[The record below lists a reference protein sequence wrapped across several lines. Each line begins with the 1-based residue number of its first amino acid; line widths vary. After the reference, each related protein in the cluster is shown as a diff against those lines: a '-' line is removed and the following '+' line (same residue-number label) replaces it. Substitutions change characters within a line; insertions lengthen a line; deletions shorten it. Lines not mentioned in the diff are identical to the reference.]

1 MVEPPTL
8 YYRTLPEKLDK
19 LNHEVP
25 QLSQNNWPE
34 LEQKLFLR
42 TINRVSVTLVRGKG
56 AWAWDD
62 QGREYLDFV
71 GGWAVNSLGHCPP
84 VVVKALEKQAK
95 TLIQASN
102 QFYTI
107 PQIEL
112 AQLLIEHSCLDRVFF
127 CNSGAEANE
136 GAVKLARR
144 YGKLRLNGAYEVI
157 TTYSSFHGR
166 TLAMTA
172 ATGQS
177 KFQEPYM
184 PLPDG
189 FVNVDYNNVEA
200 IQQATTEK
208 TCAVVLEPVQGEGG
222 VNVPDDNYLKKVQD
236 WCRGKGILFILDE
249 VQTGIG
255 RTGTLFAYEQY
266 GVEPDMMTLAKGLGS
281 GVPIGALLAKEEVS
295 VFSPG
300 EHGSTFGGNP
310 LVCAAACA
318 ALKYIIDHNIPAQ
331 VKRVGNYFMT
341 RLESL
346 KQQFDFITEVR
357 GRGLLIALEFD
368 QEIAEKL
375 VLACIDRGLLVNK
388 VKPNALRFMP
398 PLIITEKEVDKAIGI
413 LRGALGE
420 IENTKGKS
428 KNAK

>member
-1 MVEPPTL
+1 M
-8 YYRTLPEKLDK
+8 
-19 LNHEVP
+19 
-25 QLSQNNWPE
+25 SQNKWQE

-42 TINRVSVTLVRGKG
+42 TVNRVPLTLVRGQG
-56 AWAWDD
+56 ALVWDD

-71 GGWAVNSLGHCPP
+71 GGWAVNSLGHCPA
-84 VVVKALEKQAK
+84 VVVEALEKQAK

-112 AQLLIEHSCLDRVFF
+112 AQLLIGHSCLDRVFF

-144 YGKLRLNGAYEVI
+144 YGKLQLNGAYEVI
-157 TTYSSFHGR
+157 TSHSSFHGR

-177 KFQEPYM
+177 KFQEPYI
-184 PLPDG
+184 PLPEG
-189 FVNVDYNNVEA
+189 FVSVEYNNVEA
-200 IQQATTEK
+200 IKQATNK
-208 TCAVVLEPVQGEGG
+208 QTCAVILEPIQGEGG
-222 VNVPDDNYLKKVQD
+222 VNIPDDDYLKKVQS
-236 WCRGKGILFILDE
+236 WCREKGILFIMDE
-249 VQTGIG
+249 IQTGIG

-266 GVEPDMMTLAKGLGS
+266 GIEPDIMTLAKGLGS
-281 GVPIGALLAKEEVS
+281 GVPIGALLAKENAS
-295 VFSPG
+295 LFSPG

-310 LVCAAACA
+310 LVCAAAYA
-318 ALKYIIDHNIPAQ
+318 TVKYIIDNDIPGQ

-341 RLESL
+341 KLESL
-346 KQQFDFITEVR
+346 KRQFDFITDLR

-375 VLACIDRGLLVNK
+375 VLSCVDRGLLVNK

-398 PLIITEKEVDKAIGI
+398 PLIITEKEVDRAIGI
-413 LRGALGE
+413 LGDALDE
-420 IENTKGKS
+420 LRTPKH
-428 KNAK
+428 

>member
-1 MVEPPTL
+1 
-8 YYRTLPEKLDK
+8 
-19 LNHEVP
+19 
-25 QLSQNNWPE
+25 LSPNNWTE
-34 LEQKLFLR
+34 LEKKLFLR
-42 TINRVSVTLVRGKG
+42 TVNRVPVTLVRGKG
-56 AWAWDD
+56 AWVWDD

-95 TLIQASN
+95 TLIQTSN

-112 AQLLIEHSCLDRVFF
+112 AQLLVEHSCLDRVFF

-144 YGKLRLNGAYEVI
+144 YGKLRRNGAYEVI

-177 KFQEPYM
+177 KFQEPYI
-184 PLPDG
+184 PLPEG
-189 FVNVDYNNVEA
+189 FVNVEYNDGEA
-200 IQQATTEK
+200 IKRATTEQ
-208 TCAVVLEPVQGEGG
+208 TCAVVLEPIQGEGG
-222 VNVPDDNYLKKVQD
+222 VNVPDDDYLQKVQS
-236 WCRGKGILFILDE
+236 WCREKGILFILDE

-266 GVEPDMMTLAKGLGS
+266 GVEPDIMTLAKGLGS
-281 GVPIGALLAKEEVS
+281 GVPIGALLAKENVS

-300 EHGSTFGGNP
+300 EHGSTLGGNP
-310 LVCAAACA
+310 LVCAAAHA
-318 ALKYIIDHNIPAQ
+318 TLKYIIDHNIPAQ
-331 VKRVGNYFMT
+331 VKRVGNYFLT

-346 KQQFDFITEVR
+346 KKQFDFITGVR
-357 GRGLLIALEFD
+357 GRGLLVALEFN

-388 VKPNALRFMP
+388 VKPNALRFIP
-398 PLIITEKEVDKAIGI
+398 PLIITEKEVDKAEGI
-413 LRGALGE
+413 LRDALGE
-420 IENTKGKS
+420 IQ
-428 KNAK
+428 NAKQ